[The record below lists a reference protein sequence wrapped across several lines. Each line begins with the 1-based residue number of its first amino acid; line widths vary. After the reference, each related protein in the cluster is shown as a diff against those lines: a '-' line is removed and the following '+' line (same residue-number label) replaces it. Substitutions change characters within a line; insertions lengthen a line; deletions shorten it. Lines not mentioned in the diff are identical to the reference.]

1 MSRDLIE
8 SYGGFVEVH
17 VETGIDDPDESAQE
31 VLLYLERAGYMN

>member
-17 VETGIDDPDESAQE
+17 VGTGIDDPDESAQE
-31 VLLYLERAGYMN
+31 VLQTLPKAALG